1 MTDDKLSRIEKIKKR
16 IRALLMKTVENG
28 ATEGE
33 ALAAS
38 EKAAVLMAEWDIESA
53 DLDQAASP
61 DFRYGKVD
69 IDPAMEDAIW
79 RVVHAIGELCH
90 CKVWISDL
98 GKSISVFGDALDCEV
113 AEYLMSIC
121 DRAVR
126 QETRRADQ
134 EYALYRANIRTRKR
148 LGFID
153 GISKRLASRVRELA
167 WQRQR
172 SAGTALVPAKMA
184 SIHEELR
191 ARGEEF
197 VSGKV
202 HQTIID
208 PEAWLEGAAKAE
220 TVSLNRGVSGKE
232 PGRPIG
238 RAPLAISGRR

>member
-1 MTDDKLSRIEKIKKR
+1 MTDDKLSKIEKIKKR

-38 EKAAVLMAEWDIESA
+38 EKASELMAEWELESA
-53 DLDQAASP
+53 DLDQPASSEYR
-61 DFRYGKVD
+61 FGKVD

-79 RVVHAIGELCH
+79 RVAHAVGELCH

-98 GKSISVFGDALDCEV
+98 GKSISVFGDELDCEV
-113 AEYLMSIC
+113 AEYLMTIC

-126 QETRRADQ
+126 QETRRADR
-134 EYALYRANIRTRKR
+134 EYALYRPNIRTRKR

-153 GISKRLASRVRELA
+153 GISKRLSTRVRELA

-172 SAGTALVPAKMA
+172 AAGTALVPAKMA
-184 SIHEELR
+184 RIHEELK
-191 ARGEEF
+191 ARGKEF

-220 TVSLNRGVSGKE
+220 AVSLNRGVSGKE
-232 PGRPIG
+232 PSRPIG
-238 RAPLAISGRR
+238 SAPLALTDRH